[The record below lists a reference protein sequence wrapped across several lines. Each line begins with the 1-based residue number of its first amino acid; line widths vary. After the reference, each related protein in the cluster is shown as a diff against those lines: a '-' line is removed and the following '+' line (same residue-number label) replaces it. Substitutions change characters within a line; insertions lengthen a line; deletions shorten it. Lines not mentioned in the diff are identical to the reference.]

1 LNEWLPIGR
10 NEDIIMTKFIRVA
23 LAPLAPLTPM
33 AYLALVAVFA
43 ACGNKDQATPDS
55 RQVELTPAP
64 VAQPQLADTAVSLAP
79 AAAVTKATK
88 APAPK
93 PARKPAP
100 TPAAPEVASQPAPA
114 VPKPA
119 SAPAPSASTTGVI
132 AAGVPL
138 GTTLGT
144 RVCTNTHKVGD
155 QVTATLGNAVPG
167 TNGALIPAGATV
179 TLRVSE
185 SQRGENGKEG
195 IRLAFEPVSVAFAGT
210 SYTIDGSAVMTQ
222 MQTVRA
228 QTTGDQAKKVVGG
241 AVIGAI
247 AGELLGRK
255 AKTAVIGAAV
265 GAAAGGVVAAGTAD
279 WNGCLAEGANLTVTL
294 MSPVTVKVGA
304 Y

>member
-1 LNEWLPIGR
+1 
-10 NEDIIMTKFIRVA
+10 MTKSIRVA
-23 LAPLAPLTPM
+23 LAPLAPL
-33 AYLALVAVFA
+33 AFLALAGAFA

-55 RQVELTPAP
+55 RMVELTPAP
-64 VAQPQLADTAVSLAP
+64 AAQPQLADTAVSLAP
-79 AAAVTKATK
+79 APETKVAK

-100 TPAAPEVASQPAPA
+100 NPAAPEAAPRPAPA
-114 VPKPA
+114 VPLPT
-119 SAPAPSASTTGVI
+119 PAPVRAAPGTGVM
-132 AAGVPL
+132 AAGLSLP
-138 GTTLGT
+138 TILGT
-144 RVCTNTHKVGD
+144 RVCTNTHKVD
-155 QVTATLGNAVPG
+155 DRVTATLGSAVTG
-167 TNGALIPAGATV
+167 TNGAMIPAGATV

-185 SQRGENGKEG
+185 SKRGENGKEG
-195 IRLAFEPVSVAFAGT
+195 IRLTFEPVSVSFAGNT
-210 SYTIDGSAVMTQ
+210 YAIEGNAVMTQ

-241 AVIGAI
+241 ALIGAL

-265 GAAAGGVVAAGTAD
+265 GAAAGGVVAAGSAD

-294 MSPVTVKVGA
+294 AAPVTVKVGT

>member
-1 LNEWLPIGR
+1 
-10 NEDIIMTKFIRVA
+10 MTKFIRVA
-23 LAPLAPLTPM
+23 LAPLAPL
-33 AYLALVAVFA
+33 AFLGLVAVFA

-55 RQVELTPAP
+55 YQVELTPAP
-64 VAQPQLADTAVSLAP
+64 SAQPQLADTAVSLAP
-79 AAAVTKATK
+79 APAAERPAAT

-100 TPAAPEVASQPAPA
+100 RPAPVA
-114 VPKPA
+114 AEPPVFAPVPGV
-119 SAPAPSASTTGVI
+119 PAPSAPTTGVI
-132 AAGVPL
+132 AGGLSLA
-138 GTTLGT
+138 TTLGT

-155 QVTATLGNAVPG
+155 QVTATLASGVSG

-195 IRLAFEPVSVAFAGT
+195 IRLAFEPVSVTFAGNT
-210 SYTIDGSAVMTQ
+210 YAIDGSAVMTQ

-247 AGELLGRK
+247 AGQILGKR
-255 AKTAVIGAAV
+255 AKTAAIGAAV

-279 WNGCLAEGANLTVTL
+279 WNACLAEGANLTVTL
-294 MSPVTVKVGA
+294 TSPVTVKVGA

>member
-1 LNEWLPIGR
+1 
-10 NEDIIMTKFIRVA
+10 MTKFIRVA
-23 LAPLAPLTPM
+23 LAPLAPLAP
-33 AYLALVAVFA
+33 LAFLGLVAVFA

-55 RQVELTPAP
+55 HQVELTPAP
-64 VAQPQLADTAVSLAP
+64 SAQPQLADTAVSLAP
-79 AAAVTKATK
+79 APAAERPAAT

-100 TPAAPEVASQPAPA
+100 RPAPTPVA
-114 VPKPA
+114 AEPPVFAPVPGV
-119 SAPAPSASTTGVI
+119 PAPSAPTTGVI
-132 AAGVPL
+132 AGGLSLA
-138 GTTLGT
+138 TTLGT

-155 QVTATLGNAVPG
+155 QVTATLASGVSG

-195 IRLAFEPVSVAFAGT
+195 IRLAFEPVSVTFAGVT
-210 SYTIDGSAVMTQ
+210 YTIDGSAVMTQ

-247 AGELLGRK
+247 AGQILGKR
-255 AKTAVIGAAV
+255 AKTAAIGAAV

-294 MSPVTVKVGA
+294 TSPVTVKVGA